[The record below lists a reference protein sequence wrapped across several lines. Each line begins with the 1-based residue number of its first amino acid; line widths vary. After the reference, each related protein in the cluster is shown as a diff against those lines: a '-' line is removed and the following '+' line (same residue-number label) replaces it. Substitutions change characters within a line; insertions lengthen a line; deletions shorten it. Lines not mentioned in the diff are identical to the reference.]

1 MRFQKFDFLPV
12 LKISRKMSIYQSKCE
27 RFICSPIASGL
38 TAILS
43 LAYFVSN
50 PTLSSLFLT
59 TIVVR
64 FVDLLQKRLLKYD
77 LERFKNFA
85 RPVVEDDHEE
95 QEEPQEEPQE
105 EEEEQ
110 QEEQEEQ
117 EEQEG
122 QEEQEEQEEAND
134 GDEEYIPSHKP
145 NLKRRT
151 YNLRNRM
158 D

>member
-1 MRFQKFDFLPV
+1 
-12 LKISRKMSIYQSKCE
+12 MSIYQSKCE

-59 TIVVR
+59 TIIVR

-85 RPVVEDDHEE
+85 RPVVEEE
-95 QEEPQEEPQE
+95 QEEREEQEEQE
-105 EEEEQ
+105 EREEQ
-110 QEEQEEQ
+110 EEQEEREEQEEQEEREEQEEQ
-117 EEQEG
+117 EEQEEEQEEEQ
-122 QEEQEEQEEAND
+122 QEEQENAND

>member
-1 MRFQKFDFLPV
+1 
-12 LKISRKMSIYQSKCE
+12 MSIYQSTCE

-43 LAYFVSN
+43 AAYFVSN
-50 PTLSSLFLT
+50 PSFSSLFLSA
-59 TIVVR
+59 VAVR
-64 FVDLLQKRLLKYD
+64 CVDLLQKRLLKYD

-85 RPVVEDDHEE
+85 RPVVE
-95 QEEPQEEPQE
+95 
-105 EEEEQ
+105 EEQ
-110 QEEQEEQ
+110 QEEQQDEQEEQ
-117 EEQEG
+117 EEQDE

>member
-1 MRFQKFDFLPV
+1 
-12 LKISRKMSIYQSKCE
+12 MSIYQSTCE

-64 FVDLLQKRLLKYD
+64 CVDLLQKRLLKYD

-85 RPVVEDDHEE
+85 RPVVE
-95 QEEPQEEPQE
+95 
-105 EEEEQ
+105 EEQ
-110 QEEQEEQ
+110 QEEQQDEQEEQ
-117 EEQEG
+117 EEQDE

>member
-1 MRFQKFDFLPV
+1 
-12 LKISRKMSIYQSKCE
+12 MSIYQSTCE

-64 FVDLLQKRLLKYD
+64 CVDLLQKRLLKYD
-77 LERFKNFA
+77 LERFKSFP
-85 RPVVEDDHEE
+85 RPVVD
-95 QEEPQEEPQE
+95 PQEEQAQEEQDEQPE
-105 EEEEQ
+105 EEEPE
-110 QEEQEEQ
+110 EEQPEEEQ
-117 EEQEG
+117 P
-122 QEEQEEQEEAND
+122 EANNED
-134 GDEEYIPSHKP
+134 EEDEEYTPSHKP

>member
-1 MRFQKFDFLPV
+1 
-12 LKISRKMSIYQSKCE
+12 MSIYQSKCE

-64 FVDLLQKRLLKYD
+64 CVDLLQKRLLKYD

-85 RPVVEDDHEE
+85 RPVVE
-95 QEEPQEEPQE
+95 
-105 EEEEQ
+105 EEQ
-110 QEEQEEQ
+110 QEEQQDEQEEQ
-117 EEQEG
+117 EEQDE

-134 GDEEYIPSHKP
+134 GDKEYITSHKP

>member
-1 MRFQKFDFLPV
+1 
-12 LKISRKMSIYQSKCE
+12 MSIYQSTCE

-50 PTLSSLFLT
+50 PTLSSLFLSAV
-59 TIVVR
+59 VVR
-64 FVDLLQKRLLKYD
+64 CVDLLQKRLLKYD
-77 LERFKNFA
+77 LERFKNFP
-85 RPVVEDDHEE
+85 RPVVEEE
-95 QEEPQEEPQE
+95 QEEPQEE
-105 EEEEQ
+105 Q
-110 QEEQEEQ
+110 QEEQEE
-117 EEQEG
+117 EQ
-122 QEEQEEQEEAND
+122 QDEQEEAND

>member
-1 MRFQKFDFLPV
+1 
-12 LKISRKMSIYQSKCE
+12 MSIYQSKCE

-43 LAYFVSN
+43 VAYFVSN

-64 FVDLLQKRLLKYD
+64 CLDLLQKRLLKYD

-85 RPVVEDDHEE
+85 RPVVEEEQQEE
-95 QEEPQEEPQE
+95 QEEK
-105 EEEEQ
+105 
-110 QEEQEEQ
+110 EEQEEQ
-117 EEQEG
+117 EEQE
-122 QEEQEEQEEAND
+122 EEQQEEQEEAND

>member
-1 MRFQKFDFLPV
+1 
-12 LKISRKMSIYQSKCE
+12 MSIYQSKCE

-64 FVDLLQKRLLKYD
+64 CVDLLQKRLLKYD

-85 RPVVEDDHEE
+85 RPVVE
-95 QEEPQEEPQE
+95 
-105 EEEEQ
+105 EEQ
-110 QEEQEEQ
+110 QEEQQDEQEEQ
-117 EEQEG
+117 EEQDE

>member
-1 MRFQKFDFLPV
+1 
-12 LKISRKMSIYQSKCE
+12 MSIYQSTCE

-43 LAYFVSN
+43 VAYFVSN

-64 FVDLLQKRLLKYD
+64 CVDLLQKRLLKYD
-77 LERFKNFA
+77 LERFKSFP
-85 RPVVEDDHEE
+85 RPVVEEQQEDEQQEDEQEE
-95 QEEPQEEPQE
+95 QEEQD
-105 EEEEQ
+105 EQ

-117 EEQEG
+117 EE
-122 QEEQEEQEEAND
+122 EQDEQEEAND

>member
-1 MRFQKFDFLPV
+1 
-12 LKISRKMSIYQSKCE
+12 MSIYQSKCE

-43 LAYFVSN
+43 VAYFVSN

-64 FVDLLQKRLLKYD
+64 CLDLLQKRLLKYD

-85 RPVVEDDHEE
+85 RPVVE
-95 QEEPQEEPQE
+95 
-105 EEEEQ
+105 EEQ
-110 QEEQEEQ
+110 QEEQEEKEEQ
-117 EEQEG
+117 EEQE
-122 QEEQEEQEEAND
+122 EEQQEEQEEAND

>member
-1 MRFQKFDFLPV
+1 
-12 LKISRKMSIYQSKCE
+12 MSIYQSKCE

-43 LAYFVSN
+43 VAYFVSN

-64 FVDLLQKRLLKYD
+64 CVDLLQKRLLKYD

-85 RPVVEDDHEE
+85 RPVVEEEQQEE
-95 QEEPQEEPQE
+95 QEEK
-105 EEEEQ
+105 
-110 QEEQEEQ
+110 EEQEEQ
-117 EEQEG
+117 EEQE
-122 QEEQEEQEEAND
+122 EEQQEEQEEAND